1 MDATLKPFVE
11 KLQILGDDMGY
22 DFQLQ
27 MGIVC
32 LRGALLAVIAD
43 TPTSNLLGGD
53 IRNLWVGQRES
64 VVTVWLI

>member
-43 TPTSNLLGGD
+43 TPASNLLGG
-53 IRNLWVGQRES
+53 I
-64 VVTVWLI
+64 